1 MYLVMTFEFLEEELK
16 IIKHALSNLIEIG
29 ITYPQENYL
38 KNIDE
43 GMSEKEANNIFEI
56 ENMEYWNYMI
66 YKKKDP
72 LYTVFNKLFLN
83 F

>member
-1 MYLVMTFEFLEEELK
+1 MYLAMTFEFAEEELK
-16 IIKHALSNLIEIG
+16 IVKHALSNLIEIG

-43 GMSEKEANNIFEI
+43 GMSEKEANKIFEI
-56 ENMEYWNYMI
+56 ENMEYWNYKV